1 MTLRK
6 TLLAATMLALPLA
19 AQAQPVSGIYVA
31 AGAGVNWHERDS
43 SPLPLTTINP
53 AFTAP
58 TTNNASLSTSTGPG
72 FVGVLSA
79 GWGFG
84 NGLRVEVEGNYR
96 NNDVDSSVFRSF
108 DSATSPA
115 QQRTWGRAGYISTMG
130 VMANIMYDI
139 GSTMNWPVYIT
150 VGGGIGYAWNR
161 WSGVGASTYLGFGDT
176 VRLNDTTGGFAWQGI
191 AGVTYPIRAVPG
203 LSLTAEYRYFSS
215 QTGTINGTYTISQA
229 VGNQIPWRTSV
240 SPDNNNQSVL
250 VGVRYNFGRAP
261 APAPIVAAPAPARSF
276 LVFFDFASDQLTARA
291 REIVGQ
297 AAAAARTQQV
307 TRIEVAGHTDTVG
320 SAQYNQG
327 LSIRR
332 ANNVAA
338 ELVRQGVPRNAIH
351 TAGYGFSRPLVP
363 TGPNVREPQNRRV
376 EIVLR

>member
-1 MTLRK
+1 MSFRK

-31 AGAGVNWHERDS
+31 AGAGANWLSDN
-43 SPLPLTTINP
+43 TANP
-53 AFTAP
+53 NFVQ
-58 TTNNASLSTSTGPG
+58 TNATGTLVPAASMRIETGVG
-72 FVGVLSA
+72 FVGLISA

-84 NGLRVEVEGNYR
+84 NGLRIEAEGNYR
-96 NNDVDSSVFRSF
+96 SNDVNSASQSYTQGAVFNSN
-108 DSATSPA
+108 
-115 QQRTWGRAGYISTMG
+115 RAGYITSMG
-130 VMANIMYDI
+130 LMANLMYDI
-139 GSTMNWPVYIT
+139 GSTMGWPVHLT
-150 VGGGIGYAWNR
+150 VGGGVGYAWVR
-161 WSGVGASTYLGFGDT
+161 YAGVGNRAYDGFGGTSSVNISDT
-176 VRLNDTTGGFAWQGI
+176 NGTFAWQGI
-191 AGVTYPIRAVPG
+191 VGLTYPIRAVPG
-203 LSLTAEYRYFSS
+203 LALTAEYRYFSTS
-215 QTGTINGTYTISQA
+215 SHNFNGSVAQTGGSTGTVRFNADY
-229 VGNQIPWRTSV
+229 V
-240 SPDNNNQSVL
+240 NNSAL
-250 VGVRYNFGRAP
+250 IGVRYNFGRAP
-261 APAPIVAAPAPARSF
+261 APAPVAAAPAPARSF

-297 AAAAARTQQV
+297 AAQAARTQQV